1 MALVLGTVL
10 VGVIGWGR
18 VGLGRTVAKLGRA
31 VLLGNR
37 VLLVAGIGRVV
48 GFGRLA
54 CGIRLAGITATR
66 TVPVLVLGRVE
77 DGGTR
82 VGVVGRTGGRTVFA
96 GIGRG
101 LLAAFGIGRTGGRV
115 G

>member
-10 VGVIGWGR
+10 VSAVGWGR

-31 VLLGNR
+31 VLGNR

-48 GFGRLA
+48 GFRRLA
-54 CGIRLAGITATR
+54 CGMRLAGMTATR